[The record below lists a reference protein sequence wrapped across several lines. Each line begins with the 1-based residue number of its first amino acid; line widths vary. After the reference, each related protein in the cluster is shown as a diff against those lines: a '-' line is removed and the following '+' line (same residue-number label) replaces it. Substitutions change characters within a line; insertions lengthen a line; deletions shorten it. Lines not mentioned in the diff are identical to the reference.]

1 MKLDLCGFGSH
12 IVHVLASSAKPHSP
26 LFALPD
32 FVNAFRFSTLV
43 RWGLFCG
50 VLFVGMACS
59 AGGEVEKL
67 REENEKLRE
76 QLREAREEA
85 TSLQRG
91 QTLQVLSTDVYFKSG
106 SAELNRQGVEE
117 LKAVAQRIQS
127 EYPER
132 TIRIEGYTDSQPIAA
147 PLEDKYPSNWEL
159 SAARAARV
167 ARHFRWTHDIDPSRF
182 EVVGFGAQHP
192 VASNETAEGRR
203 KNRRVR
209 VAVLQ
214 RPPTSAGQGADRD
227 TTATATSRP

>member
-1 MKLDLCGFGSH
+1 MFSLSL
-12 IVHVLASSAKPHSP
+12 SSV
-26 LFALPD
+26 
-32 FVNAFRFSTLV
+32 FVDSSRSNRLV

-50 VLFVGMACS
+50 VLLVGVACS
-59 AGGEVEKL
+59 AGGEVETL
-67 REENEKLRE
+67 REENEKLRQ
-76 QLREAREEA
+76 QLTEAREEA
-85 TSLQRG
+85 ASLQRG
-91 QTLQVLSTDVYFKSG
+91 QTIQVLSTDVYFKSG

-117 LKAVAQRIQS
+117 LKAVAQRIRS

-167 ARHFRWTHDIDPSRF
+167 ARHFRWTHDVDPSRF

-192 VASNETAEGRR
+192 VATNETAEGRR

-214 RPPTSAGQGADRD
+214 RPPTSVGPEAGQD